1 MDRLFK
7 KISKNNF
14 LKELSFKAAYFPLL
28 RGIYRKIYQGRIN
41 KRVSNFKLSDLMV
54 SIEPSNTC
62 NARCVMCP
70 YSKMTRPKT
79 VMPMELFKKIVDDC
93 HEEGV
98 SNFNLNF
105 YNEPFLDPFI
115 FDRIKYLKSKGIK
128 VKLFSNGSVVDKEKA
143 NKTLESGLD
152 EINFS
157 LDSCDKET
165 YESIRKGLNFETV
178 VKNVSYL
185 FEEKKRR
192 KLLIPVIK
200 AIFVRQKINKKEA
213 GRYENFWKNKVDKIV
228 FSFDDNRN
236 ETSEF
241 FIGKNK
247 KLTPFPC
254 KKLWTE
260 INVMSNGKV
269 ALCCIDSDG
278 KELLGDF
285 NSQSL
290 REIWNNEKFKEI
302 RKKHLDFEAD
312 AILLC
317 KLCAHPYRMNVKS
330 WWQ

>member
-1 MDRLFK
+1 MDKLFK

-14 LKELSFKAAYFPLL
+14 LKELSFRVAYLPLL

-41 KRVSNFKLSDLMV
+41 KKVNNFKFCDLMV

-93 HEEGV
+93 HKEGV

-105 YNEPFLDPFI
+105 YNEPFLDPFV
-115 FDRIKYLKSKGIK
+115 FDRIKYLKSKEIK

-143 NKTLESGLD
+143 DKILESGLD

-192 KLLIPVIK
+192 GLLLPKIK
-200 AIFVRQKINKKEA
+200 AIFVRQKSNKAEI
-213 GRYENFWKNKVDKIV
+213 GHYENFWKNKVDKIV

-241 FIGKNK
+241 LIGKSK
-247 KLTPFPC
+247 KLAPFPC

-290 REIWNNEKFKEI
+290 REIWENEKFKEI
-302 RKKHLDFEAD
+302 RKKHLDYRANF
-312 AILLC
+312 ISLC

>member
-1 MDRLFK
+1 MDKLFK
-7 KISKNNF
+7 KISKSSF
-14 LKELSFKAAYFPLL
+14 LKELSFKMAYLPLL
-28 RGIYRKIYQGRIN
+28 RGVYKKIYKSRIN
-41 KRVSNFKLSDLMV
+41 KKINNFKLSDLMI
-54 SIEPSNTC
+54 SIEPSNIC

-79 VMPMELFKKIVDDC
+79 TMSMELFKKIIDDC
-93 HEEGV
+93 HKEGV
-98 SNFNLNF
+98 INFNLNF
-105 YNEPFLDPFI
+105 YNEPFLDTLI
-115 FDRIKYLKSKGIK
+115 FERIKYLKSKGVK
-128 VKLFSNGSVVDKEKA
+128 VKLFSNGSAVDKEKA
-143 NKTLESGLD
+143 DKILESGLD

-165 YESIRKGLNFETV
+165 YESIRKGLNFETT

-192 KLLIPVIK
+192 GFLFPRIK
-200 AIFVRQKINKKEA
+200 AIFVRQKINKEET

-241 FIGKNK
+241 FMGKSK

-278 KELLGDF
+278 KEILGDF
-285 NSQSL
+285 NSQTL
-290 REIWNNEKFKEI
+290 KEIWNNEKFKDI
-302 RKKHLDFEAD
+302 RKKHLDFKAD

-317 KLCAHPYRMNVKS
+317 KLCAHLHRMNVRS
-330 WWQ
+330 WWE